1 MPLRHAHRTFDTRPA
16 RSPLAL
22 RGALTAVG
30 FALLSVFAT
39 GCAGYSARTL
49 DARKALDAGQPKQAL
64 ALYNEELE
72 VESSK
77 DLPEDLGG
85 EASLLIL
92 DRSMI
97 LQQVE
102 DFTLSSRDLE
112 VADKQ
117 IEMLDFSRSAV
128 DDIGKYI
135 FSDDTG
141 PYKAPPYEKLMINT
155 MNMVN
160 YLARGDLSG
169 AKVEARRFAIMQ
181 KYLRDHED
189 PAASMLAPGSYFA
202 GFAFEKA
209 GSPDEALRFYDEAL
223 ARASFPSLV
232 EPVRRLRDISGFDSP
247 RLRQLVGEAPP
258 SVPANVPDSVPAS
271 SANTAPPTA
280 TLADAN
286 PQVAAPTA
294 PAPQAPALEP
304 AQAELLVVIN
314 YGRVPAKVAKR
325 IPIGLALTYAA
336 LYMSPAQ
343 TSQANAL
350 AAQGLVTWVNY
361 PELEK
366 THRTLATPGFALNG
380 QWQRLE
386 GALAVDR
393 EAKRAYDEQRGA
405 IIASAIT
412 RMISRVVAGEAARM
426 AAGSNEGLGL
436 LLSLGTQAAL
446 TATDTPDTRSW
457 ATLPARIAIGRV
469 RLPPGEHQVL
479 VQAQGVRKEAKVKLA
494 PGGWAVVSLTVLE

>member
-1 MPLRHAHRTFDTRPA
+1 MAQLPASLEAYGAEVPELSAAALPSGRRTSGHGAPA
-16 RSPLAL
+16 VARLVSLLAL
-22 RGALTAVG
+22 PA
-30 FALLSVFAT
+30 FALLGS
-39 GCAGYSARTL
+39 GCAGHSAKTL
-49 DARKALDAGQPKQAL
+49 EARQALDAGQPKQAL
-64 ALYNEELE
+64 ALYNEALE
-72 VESSK
+72 VDSEK
-77 DLPEDLGG
+77 DLPEDVGG

-102 DFTLSSRDLE
+102 KFDLSSRDLE
-112 VADKQ
+112 TADKQ
-117 IEMLDFSRSAV
+117 IEMLDFSRSTV
-128 DDIGKYI
+128 DDIGKYV

-169 AKVEARRFAIMQ
+169 ARVEARRLAIMQ

-189 PAASMLAPGSYFA
+189 PAASMMAPGSYFA
-202 GFAFEKA
+202 GFVFEKS
-209 GSPDEALRFYDEAL
+209 GSPDEALRYYDEAL

-232 EPVRRLRDISGFDSP
+232 EPVRRLRAISGYDSE
-247 RLRQLVGEAPP
+247 RLRALVGSAPGDEAQTTPAPAAVASGAGPEAP
-258 SVPANVPDSVPAS
+258 AAEAS
-271 SANTAPPTA
+271 
-280 TLADAN
+280 ADAN
-286 PQVAAPTA
+286 
-294 PAPQAPALEP
+294 LG
-304 AQAELLVVIN
+304 ELLVVIN

-325 IPIGLALTYAA
+325 IPIGLALTYAS

-343 TSQANAL
+343 TSQTNAL

-366 THRTLATPGFALNG
+366 TQRPLATPGFALDG
-380 QWQRLE
+380 KWQRLE

-393 EAKRAYDEQRGA
+393 EAARAYEKQRGA
-405 IIASAIT
+405 VIASAIT
-412 RMISRVVAGEAARM
+412 RMISRVVAGQAARV
-426 AAGSNEGLGL
+426 AGGSNDALGL

-446 TATDTPDTRSW
+446 TAADTPDTRSW

-469 RLPPGEHQVL
+469 RLPPGEHRVL
-479 VQAQGVRKEAKVKLA
+479 VQAQGVRKEAKVTLA